1 MSEKAIS
8 IYYATETGNSED
20 LANRTGEKLKGL
32 GFSVKVENVSDVAA
46 DSLAEGGKMIFVVS
60 TWGDGEP
67 PFSAEDFGNAV
78 INGNADLSKIDFC
91 VLALGDSGYDDF
103 CGFGRKL
110 EEAIVRQGGKTFLAR
125 KDLDIDFEDDYQKWA
140 EELAGKLQ

>member
-1 MSEKAIS
+1 MSEKIS

-20 LANRTGEKLKGL
+20 LANRTGEKLRSL
-32 GFSVKVENVSDVAA
+32 GFDVSIENVSDISA
-46 DSLAEGGKMIFVVS
+46 DSLADVSKAIFVVS

-78 INGNADLSKIDFC
+78 INGNLDYSKMSFA
-91 VLALGDSGYDDF
+91 VLALGDTGYDDF

-125 KDLDIDFEDDYQKWA
+125 KDLDIDFEDDYQKWSDDLVA
-140 EELAGKLQ
+140 ALQ